1 MAFVV
6 RSERRLG
13 GAKTACGDNI
23 GPGSYA
29 IHESGLSA
37 KKKMSV

>member
-6 RSERRLG
+6 RSERTLG
-13 GAKTACGDNI
+13 PQKTATSENI
-23 GPGSYA
+23 GPGSYVA
-29 IHESGLSA
+29 HNLSA